1 MNPNPQNLSA
11 LSFAVSIILSEQLSA
26 TELNTLGLF
35 LTIIGDILQ
44 LNSWQMLEQEAQNA
58 LN

>member
-1 MNPNPQNLSA
+1 MNSNPQNLSA

-44 LNSWQMLEQEAQNA
+44 LNSWQMLEQDAENIID
-58 LN
+58 